1 MAELEEKLQAI
12 LSDPEAMGQIASI
25 AQALTGGE
33 AASVPPSQTQEA
45 ECTPTAPGGTDGGP
59 DLSAL
64 LGALGGGSSSP
75 LSALSEL
82 DPKLLQAGMEL
93 LSEYSAEDD
102 RKVTLLNALKPFLKP
117 ERGAKIDQAVRI
129 AKLVRV
135 IRIAFRLFQSRQEEE
150 DDV

>member
-12 LSDPEAMGQIASI
+12 LSDPEAMGQLASL
-25 AQALTGGE
+25 AQALTGGGE
-33 AASVPPSQTQEA
+33 AAPEEADGQQAAPPPPEEPAQ
-45 ECTPTAPGGTDGGP
+45 PPP

-64 LGALGGGSSSP
+64 LGALGSGGSNP

-82 DPKLLQAGMEL
+82 DPRLLRAGMEL

-102 RKVTLLNALKPFLKP
+102 RKTALLNALKPFLKP
-117 ERGAKIDQAVRI
+117 ERSAKIDQAVRI

-135 IRIAFRLFQSRQEEE
+135 IRAAFRLFQNRQEEE
-150 DDV
+150 DNV